1 MGRWMF
7 LLCPLMLQGNGCTAI
22 ILFSGHNSVTCG
34 ETSAGGPKDQ
44 DASAGFIGGIDKQ
57 LVVRSQAK
65 LLFYG
70 GHAPIKRWHTGK

>member
-1 MGRWMF
+1 MGTWMF
-7 LLCPLMLQGNGCTAI
+7 LPCPLILQGNGCTAK
-22 ILFSGHNSVTCG
+22 ILFNGHNGVTYS

-44 DASAGFIGGIDKQ
+44 NASAGFIGGIDKQ

-65 LLFYG
+65 LLLNG